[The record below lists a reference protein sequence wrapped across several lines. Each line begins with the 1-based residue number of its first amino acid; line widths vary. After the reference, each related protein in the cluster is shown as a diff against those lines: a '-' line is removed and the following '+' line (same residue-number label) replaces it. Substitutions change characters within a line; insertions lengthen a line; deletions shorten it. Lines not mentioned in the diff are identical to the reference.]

1 MRVRAAT
8 AAALGPLQL
17 TPQEFGLLNQV
28 VTAPALTQ
36 VQLGSLLGIDR
47 TTVVTML
54 DRLMAQGWIERAVDA
69 GDRRVHRIVG
79 TPAGADVHGRAVAAV
94 LEVEQACLA
103 GLDATQRAALVD
115 ALALVCAAGTGTDDS
130 DAAAPVRARRR

>member
-1 MRVRAAT
+1 MPRPLRSRARPASARPTSAFVGHLLVKAAMRVRAAT

-47 TTVVTML
+47 TTVVAML

-79 TPAGADVHGRAVAAV
+79 TPAGADVHARA
-94 LEVEQACLA
+94 
-103 GLDATQRAALVD
+103 
-115 ALALVCAAGTGTDDS
+115 
-130 DAAAPVRARRR
+130 AAAPVRARRR